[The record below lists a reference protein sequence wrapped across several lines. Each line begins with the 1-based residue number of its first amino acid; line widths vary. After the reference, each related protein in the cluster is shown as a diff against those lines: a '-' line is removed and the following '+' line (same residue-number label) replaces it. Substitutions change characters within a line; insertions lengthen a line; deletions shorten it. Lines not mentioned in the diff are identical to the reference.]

1 MPEDVNFQ
9 QVGAIVRIQIRNFMT
24 YSETEIRPGPNLN
37 MILGPNGT
45 GKSAVVCC
53 IIVGLAG
60 EVTLTGRGA
69 SPADFVK
76 KDTDWATTHI
86 ELYNNRGPNYTVE
99 RKITITNRSKFK
111 TEHKSEWQIN
121 SKPCLK
127 AEVIALTKKLNIK
140 VDNLCQFLPQDSVTQ
155 FVKMNTC
162 ELLLNTLKAAGD
174 NQLVDDHQNLVAMT
188 AEVSDKR
195 FELRNL
201 EQSCKE
207 NETNVQRLES
217 DVQKLRQREEL
228 IKEKTICSEKIYYAK
243 YQEAKCRCDEAKAGY
258 NALKEEL
265 TSIKNQ
271 SEPFRLSVE
280 FYKGE
285 EIKMRQAFIKSV
297 EKVKTALNLTETVK
311 SSIEERKVDCQKE
324 YSKFREKQ
332 SEENKRENAIK
343 LKQQEL
349 DAFEAKLHDLR
360 DVDCSRQI
368 AQVQEAL
375 DEVTSERKLLQ
386 KKKAEL
392 EEISRN
398 QVTRINDIQ
407 REHESIRAVD
417 QKKIFLLRQRNNNA
431 YRVLEW
437 LGMNKDKF
445 KQRIYQPIM
454 SEINVKDHKYNN
466 IIEAAIPKQELSAF
480 VCQSTEDLL
489 TFTRLIRDQLK
500 ISFNVILAPDKS
512 MDAQFKR
519 DTEILPDL
527 REFGV
532 KAYLK
537 DLIDAPEPIMRYLC
551 GTYNFHRIPVADTC
565 SESQLKEL
573 LTKCPKF
580 YVGNQLY
587 TVSRSRYDK
596 QSMTVQESVR
606 DAQSLI
612 YSFDK
617 QRSDQCLSMLD
628 DLKKANA
635 ATNIERTELTTGEDE
650 LRRKWQSLAE
660 KQTALHN
667 QQNERTR
674 LQAVM
679 NINKEQL
686 TRLQNDK
693 IDLVMERGKLQKSIE
708 KINLN
713 IAEHLKNL
721 SEIYKSLDKSTQLT
735 MTNLLL
741 VKIAVAN
748 NKLAV
753 KRLTGAQSDTTRLQ
767 EAIKK
772 KQEEVGTFKSL
783 LNTALAIAEEKIKG
797 FKPDGTLSRSTQTK
811 FNSISQ
817 NSVDDLTCKLDDLV
831 IRIQGIYQDSNNTLL
846 NEFNRLNEQLKDKR
860 FKLTELKTSIEE
872 IDLKLEAIK
881 KDWLPK
887 LQEVIKSI
895 NINYGEFMKK
905 LSYGGE
911 VRLDFNQEQ
920 PNNFAA
926 YGIMILVKYR
936 DKESLIPLSSTRQ
949 SGGER
954 SVATMIYML
963 ALQAKTSV
971 PFRCVDEIN
980 QGMDKENERKVFE
993 LLVSTADSSS
1003 SQYFLVSPKL
1013 LNNLPYSEKMKIH
1026 VVFNGKKLG
1035 LSWNDI

>member
-1 MPEDVNFQ
+1 
-9 QVGAIVRIQIRNFMT
+9 
-24 YSETEIRPGPNLN
+24 
-37 MILGPNGT
+37 
-45 GKSAVVCC
+45 
-53 IIVGLAG
+53 
-60 EVTLTGRGA
+60 
-69 SPADFVK
+69 
-76 KDTDWATTHI
+76 
-86 ELYNNRGPNYTVE
+86 
-99 RKITITNRSKFK
+99 
-111 TEHKSEWQIN
+111 
-121 SKPCLK
+121 
-127 AEVIALTKKLNIK
+127 
-140 VDNLCQFLPQDSVTQ
+140 
-155 FVKMNTC
+155 MNTC

-174 NQLVDDHQNLVAMT
+174 NQLVEDHQNLVAMT

-207 NETNVQRLES
+207 NEANVQRLES

-228 IKEKTICSEKIYYAK
+228 IKEKTICSEKIYFAK
-243 YQEAKCRCDEAKAGY
+243 YQEAKFRCDEAKAGCDT
-258 NALKEEL
+258 LKEEL
-265 TSIKNQ
+265 TSIKNK

-280 FYKGE
+280 FYKNE
-285 EIKMRQAFIKSV
+285 EVKMRQAFTKSV

-332 SEENKRENAIK
+332 SEENKRENAIR

-368 AQVQEAL
+368 AQVQNAL

-398 QVTRINDIQ
+398 QVTKINDIQ

-445 KQRIYQPIM
+445 KQKIYQPIM
-454 SEINVKDHKYNN
+454 SEINVKDHKYNS
-466 IIEAAIPKQELSAF
+466 IIEAAIPRQELSAF
-480 VCQSTEDLL
+480 VCQTTEDLL
-489 TFTRLIRDQLK
+489 TFTRLVRDQLK

-512 MDAQFKR
+512 MDAQFRR
-519 DTEILPDL
+519 DSEILPDL

-551 GTYNFHRIPVADTC
+551 GTYNFHRIPVADNC

-573 LTKCPKF
+573 LTKC
-580 YVGNQLY
+580 
-587 TVSRSRYDK
+587 
-596 QSMTVQESVR
+596 
-606 DAQSLI
+606 
-612 YSFDK
+612 
-617 QRSDQCLSMLD
+617 
-628 DLKKANA
+628 
-635 ATNIERTELTTGEDE
+635 
-650 LRRKWQSLAE
+650 
-660 KQTALHN
+660 
-667 QQNERTR
+667 
-674 LQAVM
+674 
-679 NINKEQL
+679 
-686 TRLQNDK
+686 
-693 IDLVMERGKLQKSIE
+693 
-708 KINLN
+708 
-713 IAEHLKNL
+713 
-721 SEIYKSLDKSTQLT
+721 
-735 MTNLLL
+735 
-741 VKIAVAN
+741 
-748 NKLAV
+748 
-753 KRLTGAQSDTTRLQ
+753 AQSDTTRLQ
-767 EAIKK
+767 AAIKK
-772 KQEEVGTFKSL
+772 KQDEVETFKSL
-783 LNTALAIAEEKIKG
+783 LNTALAIAQEKIKG
-797 FKPDGTLSRSTQTK
+797 FKPDGTLSRSTQTR
-811 FNSISQ
+811 FNTISQ
-817 NSVDDLTCKLDDLV
+817 NSVDELACKLDDLV

-872 IDLKLEAIK
+872 IDLKLETIK
-881 KDWLPK
+881 KNWLPK

-911 VRLDFNQEQ
+911 VRLDFNEDQ

-1035 LSWNDI
+1035 LSWDDI